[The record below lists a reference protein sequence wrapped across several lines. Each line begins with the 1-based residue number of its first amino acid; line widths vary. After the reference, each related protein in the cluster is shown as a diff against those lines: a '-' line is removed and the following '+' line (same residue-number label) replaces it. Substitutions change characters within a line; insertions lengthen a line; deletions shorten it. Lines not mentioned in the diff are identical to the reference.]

1 MLEQYLDWQKL
12 DINEINVKVN
22 QPKFLGVFI

>member
-22 QPKFLGVFI
+22 QRKFLGVFI